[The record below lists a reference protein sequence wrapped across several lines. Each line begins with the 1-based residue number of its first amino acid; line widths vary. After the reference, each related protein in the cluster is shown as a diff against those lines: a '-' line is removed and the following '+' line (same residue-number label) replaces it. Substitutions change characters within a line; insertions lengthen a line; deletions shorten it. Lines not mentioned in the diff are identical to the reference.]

1 MGNPIDYDW
10 QDEKLHKSRI
20 LLGDPLAQSVDVLM
34 QYAER
39 INQLNEG
46 VTNYTIA
53 HLVQVMNQ
61 SRNIPASGRIALG
74 CLSSK
79 AITDYWPTLEENE
92 ALLKITKVQPAV
104 TRREMFTEID
114 RGSGRTV
121 RKAHELMGVLLTNPG
136 KWVVVEDHY
145 DTPKSNLELA
155 KMIIQLLSS
164 IGISLT
170 IQDFVDPN
178 SLGRS
183 YKVQISPI
191 NKPKVLK

>member
-1 MGNPIDYDW
+1 MINPIDYDW
-10 QDEKLHKSRI
+10 QDEKLHKGRI

-34 QYAER
+34 RYAER

-46 VTNYTIA
+46 VTNYTVA

-61 SRNIPASGRIALG
+61 SRNIPASDRIALG

-104 TRREMFTEID
+104 TRRQMFTEID
-114 RGSGRTV
+114 RGTGRTV
-121 RKAHELMGVLLTNPG
+121 KRANELMGFLLANPG
-136 KWVVVEDHY
+136 KWILVQDHY
-145 DTPKSNLELA
+145 DTPESNLELA
-155 KMIIQLLSS
+155 NMTSRLLRNL
-164 IGISLT
+164 GISLT
-170 IQDFVDPN
+170 INSFFDPN
-178 SLGRS
+178 TLGRK